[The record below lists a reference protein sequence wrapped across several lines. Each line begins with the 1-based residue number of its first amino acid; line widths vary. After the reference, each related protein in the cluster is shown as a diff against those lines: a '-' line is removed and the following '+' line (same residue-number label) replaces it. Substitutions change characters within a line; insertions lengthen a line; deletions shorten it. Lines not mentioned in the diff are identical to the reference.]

1 MRVDLEICI
10 FLKYKQYIKLC
21 TFKHDHFLK
30 WKEYYLW
37 NKDNYKLTLSLLK
50 KKKKKKNFVI
60 TTWVSLSLQACR
72 TFVIVSFSIK
82 YRW

>member
-1 MRVDLEICI
+1 MRVDLEIFI

-50 KKKKKKNFVI
+50 KKKKKK
-60 TTWVSLSLQACR
+60 TLSLPR
-72 TFVIVSFSIK
+72 G
-82 YRW
+82 

>member
-1 MRVDLEICI
+1 MRVDLEIFI
-10 FLKYKQYIKLC
+10 FLKYEQYIKLC

-50 KKKKKKNFVI
+50 KKKKKNFVI

>member
-1 MRVDLEICI
+1 MRVDLEIFI

-50 KKKKKKNFVI
+50 KKKKKLCHYHVGEFVI
-60 TTWVSLSLQACR
+60 TSLPYIRHCKFQ
-72 TFVIVSFSIK
+72 
-82 YRW
+82 Y

>member
-1 MRVDLEICI
+1 MRVDLEIFI

-50 KKKKKKNFVI
+50 KKKKKK
-60 TTWVSLSLQACR
+60 TLSLQACR